1 MKPLMTG
8 KRCRRWAVGLVLC
21 GGTLF
26 AGPCG
31 ITTLQFKDFVFSAL
45 IRATV
50 NTGAQIVQ
58 ATVIPGTNG
67 QDN

>member
-1 MKPLMTG
+1 MKPLKTG
-8 KRCRRWAVGLVLC
+8 RRCRRWALALLMC

-26 AGPCG
+26 AGTCG

-58 ATVIPGTNG
+58 AAVVPGTNG